1 MKTSYRLRLLLL
13 AAVVALA
20 LAPALSTAKAQDKV
34 KILWF
39 VGIGSG
45 TNEQQIAAE
54 KEVVADFNA
63 SQDKIELEINIAP
76 TFETATDTMST
87 LIAAGTPPDIVGPV
101 GVGGSHQY
109 ADQWVD
115 LKPFLDKTNYDL
127 SGLDPALLDLYATA
141 NGGYSAIPF
150 GVFPSLLIYNR
161 DLFDEAGLKY
171 PPQAFG
177 DKYEMPDGTMVDWN
191 YDTLAVIAKLLTV
204 DANGKT
210 PADAD
215 FDPSKTTQ
223 FGLTQ
228 GYERIRLL
236 LTQLQPEVF
245 YDVSTKKVN
254 APASWEKGVQ
264 WWYDRVWVD
273 HSMPTDSYTNSEL
286 FGSGNPFNSGNVAMV
301 ISPLWY
307 TCCISGSVG
316 KFEWDMA
323 VVPQSFDGEY
333 HVAMDAD
340 TFRMT
345 KGSAHPD
352 EAFTV
357 LTYILNDAVP
367 KLGPTYGAFPAL
379 TKYQQSWIDSKA
391 AQYDWDVKWQ
401 VAIDSL
407 SKVIPSD
414 MHHESFLPNW
424 SKVYDREFALQT
436 LLLGETGKDIDV
448 KAEFAKFIADVQ
460 AITEEK

>member
-13 AAVVALA
+13 ALVAALA
-20 LAPALSTAKAQDKV
+20 LAPAMNAAKAQEKV

-76 TFETATDTMST
+76 TFETATDTLST

-101 GVGGSHQY
+101 GVGGSNQY

-115 LKPFLDKTNYDL
+115 LKPFVEKAKYDL

-150 GVFPSLLIYNR
+150 GVFPSVVYYSR

-177 DKYEMPDGTMVDWN
+177 DQYEMPDGTKVDWN
-191 YDTLAVIAKLLTV
+191 YDTLATIAKMLTV

-210 PADAD
+210 PADAA
-215 FDPSKTTQ
+215 FDATQIKQ

-236 LTQLQPEVF
+236 WTQLSPAEF
-245 YDVSTKKVN
+245 YNAETKKVN
-254 APASWEKGVQ
+254 APEGWEKGLQ

-273 HSMPTDSYTNSEL
+273 HSMPTDSYAQSEL

-307 TCCISGSVG
+307 TCCINDSIG

-323 VVPQSFDGEY
+323 VVPQSFDGQY

-345 KGSAHPD
+345 KDSKHPD

-357 LTYILNDAVP
+357 LTYLLNDAVP
-367 KLGPTYGAFPAL
+367 KLAPTYGAFPAL
-379 TKYQQSWIDSKA
+379 TKYQQPWIDSKA
-391 AQYDWDVKWQ
+391 AQYNWNVKWQ

-407 SKVIPSD
+407 SKVIPAN
-414 MHHESFLPNW
+414 MHHESNLPNW

-436 LLLGETGKDIDV
+436 MLLGETGKDMDV